1 MWQPI
6 LTIFFNARVIVIV
19 RCRAVLHPLKPA
31 VSRSKLR
38 VVVGASVY
46 LCAIAS
52 LVPLVLVL
60 KFTDVGFEECMAKPN
75 TKDYLHVVLNDRS
88 MFSSRPILFI
98 LHYKICRAYFFH
110 INLKFEFF
118 PYKLHSNLQYT
129 PDG

>member
-1 MWQPI
+1 M
-6 LTIFFNARVIVIV
+6 
-19 RCRAVLHPLKPA
+19 
-31 VSRSKLR
+31 
-38 VVVGASVY
+38 
-46 LCAIAS
+46 AS